1 MDQIKAHYDRFLLIA
16 AGLILAG
23 VAIFMVMQAAS
34 LPEEFVPPSVMAE
47 GEKFAPD
54 TAVEQLRT
62 DRDKA
67 SKGQN
72 WQDNKNPLFVSR
84 VYLLGED
91 GKLVDI
97 LEGDTELFPGIP
109 NKWIL
114 EHGLD
119 YTAKDLP
126 EQDADLDGFTNLEEF
141 RAGTNPKDA
150 NSTPPAW
157 TKLRLVASKIDKLRT
172 KFTDLPD
179 GNLGRVSINT
189 ISSDNPTALS
199 GSTQFYRPG
208 DLINLAEAG
217 PGGQQ
222 VLKPTRLKFDRA
234 EMRKEFNPTTNVQEE
249 VPVIILRDTSDDK
262 EIELRRGEVKDSP
275 YSLATLRDS
284 RTGKEWELRTGDDFE
299 IPGGGGTYKL
309 IDVTEEK
316 AEIKQTATGET
327 LSIPRQSSPP
337 TSFEGQ

>member
-16 AGLILAG
+16 AGLVLAG
-23 VAIFMVMQAAS
+23 VAAFMAMQSAA
-34 LPEEFVPPSVMAE
+34 LPDEFVLPAVLAE

-54 TAVEQLRT
+54 TDVEQLRN
-62 DRDKA
+62 DRANA
-67 SKGQN
+67 SRGQS
-72 WQDNKNPLFVSR
+72 WVDNKNPLFVSR

-109 NKWIL
+109 NRWIL
-114 EHGLD
+114 EHNLD

-126 EQDADLDGFTNLEEF
+126 EQDADSDGFTNLEEF
-141 RAGTNPKDA
+141 RAKTNPRDA
-150 NSTPPAW
+150 SSTPPEW

-189 ISSDNPTALS
+189 ISPDNPTAIS

-208 DLINLAEAG
+208 DLINLAEMG

-222 VLKPTRLKFDRA
+222 VLTPTRLKFDRA
-234 EMRKEFNPTTNVQEE
+234 EMRREFNPTTNVEEE
-249 VPVIILRDTSDDK
+249 VPVIILRDTSDNK

-275 YSLATLRDS
+275 YSLATLRDT
-284 RTGKEWELRTGDDFE
+284 RTGEEWELRTGDDFKL
-299 IPGGGGTYKL
+299 PGEGGTYKL
-309 IDVTEEK
+309 IDVSEEK
-316 AEIKQTATGET
+316 AEIKQAGTGET
-327 LSIPRQSSPP
+327 HSIPRQASPP
-337 TSFEGQ
+337 PLFEGQ